1 MITFTACCWH
11 IIGTRNQGIAA
22 ASSLRSSSMCSVS
35 RPPRACLGLNVDGFL
50 LMGYPGRLEF
60 DETNTESAKPSVDQQ
75 RRIQTRNKASPI
87 VET

>member
-1 MITFTACCWH
+1 
-11 IIGTRNQGIAA
+11 
-22 ASSLRSSSMCSVS
+22 
-35 RPPRACLGLNVDGFL
+35 
-50 LMGYPGRLEF
+50 MGYPGRLEF